1 MHSLT
6 YAIQQLSKEYLD
18 TLRQP
23 PDPLLLHLAPIS
35 PDDLTQWTATIAP
48 PAHTLYHPGYYTL
61 SITLPPT
68 YPLTPPTISFT
79 TRIAHP
85 NVAFKTGEI
94 CLDVLKE
101 AWTPAWGVRSA
112 CLAVVGLL
120 ESPGWESPLDG
131 MRGWLGIMLGGMRV
145 GILTARKDPM
155 GRKRKNHEVTCLSD
169 YHETQKRLSVRH
181 TLRNTI
187 LTLLKR
193 SRVIADLESKAD
205 CLQRKSAPGKEEKH
219 RSRVQEVEHYTSL
232 YCPKD
237 SRRFMSPNLGNS
249 THIASI

>member
-1 MHSLT
+1 MALSSQALKR
-6 YAIQQLSKEYLD
+6 LSKEYLD

-120 ESPGWESPLDG
+120 ESPGWESPLDVDLAVLWRSG
-131 MRGWLGIMLGGMRV
+131 EEV
-145 GILTARKDPM
+145 GYEGLVRYYV
-155 GRKRKNHEVTCLSD
+155 GRYACGHLD
-169 YHETQKRLSVRH
+169 
-181 TLRNTI
+181 
-187 LTLLKR
+187 
-193 SRVIADLESKAD
+193 SKEGPD
-205 CLQRKSAPGKEEKH
+205 GEE
-219 RSRVQEVEHYTSL
+219 EEE
-232 YCPKD
+232 P
-237 SRRFMSPNLGNS
+237 
-249 THIASI
+249 